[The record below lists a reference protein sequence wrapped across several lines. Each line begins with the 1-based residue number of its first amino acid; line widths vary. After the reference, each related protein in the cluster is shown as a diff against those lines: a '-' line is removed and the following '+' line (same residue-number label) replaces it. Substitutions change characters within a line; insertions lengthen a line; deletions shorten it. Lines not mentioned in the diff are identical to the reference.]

1 MSNMTTE
8 FARLCTPVRG
18 RAVTSAAGFI
28 PSARMAAAAGYR
40 QLVGARNDAKG
51 GDDAWSPPD

>member
-1 MSNMTTE
+1 MSNTTDV
-8 FARLCTPVRG
+8 FARLCTPPRD
-18 RAVTSAAGFI
+18 RAVTSAAGSI
-28 PSARMAAAAGYR
+28 PSALMAAAAGYR